1 MHALNINEALE
12 SKTNI
17 PGDPFFQCNYALQ
30 EVTRFR
36 KSSFWSSFLQVLKFF
51 SQVFFASSAKFA
63 RTEIHFESQ
72 VCSKPSPK
80 MTSCTSQ
87 YLLELGSVL

>member
-36 KSSFWSSFLQVLKFF
+36 KSSF
-51 SQVFFASSAKFA
+51 
-63 RTEIHFESQ
+63 
-72 VCSKPSPK
+72 
-80 MTSCTSQ
+80 
-87 YLLELGSVL
+87 